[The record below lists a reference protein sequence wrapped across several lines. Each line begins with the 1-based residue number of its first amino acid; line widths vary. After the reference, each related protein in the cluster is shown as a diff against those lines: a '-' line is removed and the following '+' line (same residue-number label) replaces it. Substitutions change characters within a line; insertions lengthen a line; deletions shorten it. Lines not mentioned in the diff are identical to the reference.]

1 MSVELSKQT
10 IAIHEPNMSFSEHPD
25 QFISEGDNTAAYDNM
40 TTKARRAG
48 MLHDVYTSY
57 RYFVS
62 SGRSSELAAYLA
74 LTEWDLAIVP
84 NLNEGSI

>member
-1 MSVELSKQT
+1 MRLELTKQT
-10 IAIHEPNMSFSEHPD
+10 IAKCEPNLTISDRPD
-25 QFISEGDNTAAYDNM
+25 QYISEGDNTEAYNNM

-84 NLNEGSI
+84 NLNEGVI